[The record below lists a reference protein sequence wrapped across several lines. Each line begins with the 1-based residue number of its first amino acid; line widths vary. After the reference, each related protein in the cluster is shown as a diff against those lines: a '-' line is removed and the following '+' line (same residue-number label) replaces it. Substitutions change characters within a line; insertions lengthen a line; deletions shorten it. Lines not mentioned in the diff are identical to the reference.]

1 MKFRF
6 VEPNSEEF
14 RELLYNRLREIIVG
28 IKSGL
33 YTYND
38 LFFTL
43 IAELQFGS
51 LTREQVNALLKSPA
65 LQSLDAIF
73 SKTTLYEID
82 NVKLSSPVLVV
93 TPDRN
98 TAVKLL
104 QSYSFLTP
112 FTDVANIEYTVVS
125 AYKAISELV
134 KGIEQKVP
142 DIKIFIYRPHT
153 WRPRKQVNALKTLV
167 LLCRLANV
175 SVLSNP
181 QIVLDAEAK
190 ALVEN
195 SSGRLRAL
203 MEELLESVQD
213 YMTIS
218 LRDISEDFRPA
229 IAEFLRRRDWQEELC
244 SKLEQLSG
252 LRCSELPIDSAWWC
266 FGNTPREVDKEKYEL
281 AKKLGFDDRTARKIA
296 SWKVESINDVVRL
309 LRDLAYSYRDVEY
322 FRSSVVPKIAQ
333 IFNMK
338 TEILLHL
345 LEII

>member
-1 MKFRF
+1 MRFRF
-6 VEPNSEEF
+6 IEPNSPEF

-38 LFFTL
+38 LFYVL
-43 IAELQFGS
+43 VAELQFGS
-51 LTREQVNALLKSPA
+51 LTREQVNALLKSPT
-65 LQSLDAIF
+65 LQTLDAIF
-73 SKTTLYEID
+73 GKTTLYEID
-82 NVKLSSPVLVV
+82 GVKLSSPVLVV
-93 TPDRN
+93 TPDRE

-112 FTDVANIEYTVVS
+112 WTDAKNIEYTVVS
-125 AYKAISELV
+125 VYKAISEIV
-134 KGIEQKVP
+134 KGIEQRVQDLKV
-142 DIKIFIYRPHT
+142 FIYRPRA
-153 WRPRKQVNALKTLV
+153 WRARKQVNALKTLV
-167 LLCRLANV
+167 LLCRLACV
-175 SVLSNP
+175 PILSGP
-181 QIVLDAEAK
+181 QIVVDVEAK
-190 ALVEN
+190 AIIEN
-195 SSGRLRAL
+195 ASGRLRAL
-203 MEELLESVQD
+203 MEELLESGQD
-213 YMTIS
+213 YMSIS
-218 LRDISEDFRPA
+218 FRDISEEFRPA
-229 IAEFLRRRDWQEELC
+229 IAEFLRRRDWSEELC
-244 SKLEQLSG
+244 IKLEQLSG
-252 LRCSELPIDSAWWC
+252 LRCNELPIDSAWWC

-338 TEILLHL
+338 TEILLQL